1 MSTLSNVTP
10 QRGGLSLLYARL
22 TSCVSS
28 KKNTFGV
35 SVRYVLE
42 LKLVLKLLANL
53 FKIDNSKNFQF
64 FYFNYCSVCYIICK
78 SSIRS
83 FSQSDGQFEKNQCC
97 RYRQYNCVIR

>member
-10 QRGGLSLLYARL
+10 QIGGFSLLYARL

-42 LKLVLKLLANL
+42 LKNIYLVNA
-53 FKIDNSKNFQF
+53 D
-64 FYFNYCSVCYIICK
+64 
-78 SSIRS
+78 
-83 FSQSDGQFEKNQCC
+83 
-97 RYRQYNCVIR
+97 

>member
-10 QRGGLSLLYARL
+10 QIGGFSLLYARL

-42 LKLVLKLLANL
+42 KNIYSANVDITIANRSLKV
-53 FKIDNSKNFQF
+53 SKKD
-64 FYFNYCSVCYIICK
+64 S
-78 SSIRS
+78 R
-83 FSQSDGQFEKNQCC
+83 
-97 RYRQYNCVIR
+97 

>member
-10 QRGGLSLLYARL
+10 QRGGFSLLYARL

-42 LKLVLKLLANL
+42 LKNIYFINADNTIVSLVEMPM
-53 FKIDNSKNFQF
+53 F
-64 FYFNYCSVCYIICK
+64 
-78 SSIRS
+78 
-83 FSQSDGQFEKNQCC
+83 
-97 RYRQYNCVIR
+97 

>member
-35 SVRYVLE
+35 SVRYVL
-42 LKLVLKLLANL
+42 K
-53 FKIDNSKNFQF
+53 FKIICSANADNTIVSLVEMPMF
-64 FYFNYCSVCYIICK
+64 
-78 SSIRS
+78 
-83 FSQSDGQFEKNQCC
+83 
-97 RYRQYNCVIR
+97 

>member
-10 QRGGLSLLYARL
+10 KRGGFSLLYARL

-42 LKLVLKLLANL
+42 LKN
-53 FKIDNSKNFQF
+53 I
-64 FYFNYCSVCYIICK
+64 YFVNADKTIVS
-78 SSIRS
+78 
-83 FSQSDGQFEKNQCC
+83 
-97 RYRQYNCVIR
+97 

>member
-10 QRGGLSLLYARL
+10 QIGGFSLLYARL

-42 LKLVLKLLANL
+42 KTFIQPMSTLQSLIAVSKFRKKTVGKIFDDAFKGVIGRTARWLSNRKLGWLLMT
-53 FKIDNSKNFQF
+53 
-64 FYFNYCSVCYIICK
+64 
-78 SSIRS
+78 
-83 FSQSDGQFEKNQCC
+83 
-97 RYRQYNCVIR
+97 